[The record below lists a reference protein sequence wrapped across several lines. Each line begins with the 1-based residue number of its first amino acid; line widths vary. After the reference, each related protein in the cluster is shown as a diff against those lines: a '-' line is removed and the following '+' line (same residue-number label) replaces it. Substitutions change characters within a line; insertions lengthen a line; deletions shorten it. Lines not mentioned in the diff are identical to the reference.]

1 MKFTYLGTSSV
12 EGFPAV
18 FCNCKNCAAARK
30 LGGVNIRTRTQ
41 ALVNED
47 LLIDL
52 PADTLHHFLQ
62 CGIEGHKIKYLF
74 VTHSHKD
81 HCYPLELKCH
91 RRPCAHEM
99 EQPVL
104 RVFAGK
110 GAFAALS
117 PYASDNVE
125 VVELKPFDVVELE
138 EYRVTALPARHMGE
152 DEGALIYLI
161 DDGEKKVLYAH
172 DTGYFLDEVFDYFR
186 ATGIVLDMVSYDC
199 AYGDKFVADTGGHMG
214 IENITRV
221 RERLLE
227 LGAVNEK
234 TIHVLNHFSHGI
246 NPLQSRLE
254 KLVRGRGFCV
264 AYDGRVIDL

>member
-18 FCNCKNCAAARK
+18 FCNCKNCAAARR
-30 LGGVNIRTRTQ
+30 LGGINVRTRTQ

-52 PADTLHHFLQ
+52 PPDTFHHFLQ
-62 CGIEGHKIKYLF
+62 CGIEAHKIKYLF
-74 VTHSHKD
+74 MTHSHKD
-81 HCYPLELKCH
+81 HCYPQELGC
-91 RRPCAHEM
+91 RRHPCAKEM
-99 EQPVL
+99 EQPLL

-125 VVELKPFDVVELE
+125 VTELMPFDVVELE
-138 EYRVTALPARHMGE
+138 EYRVTALPARHME
-152 DEGALIYLI
+152 SDGALIYLI
-161 DDGEKKVLYAH
+161 DDGKKKMLYAH
-172 DTGYFLDEVFDYFR
+172 DTGYFFDEVFDYFK
-186 ATGIVLDMVSYDC
+186 AQGIVLDLVSYDC
-199 AYGDKFVADTGGHMG
+199 AYGDKYVADTGGHMG
-214 IENITRV
+214 IENILRV

-227 LGAVNEK
+227 IGAVNEK

-254 KLVRGRGFCV
+254 QLVRGKDLEV
-264 AYDGRVIDL
+264 AFDGRVMEL

>member
-30 LGGVNIRTRTQ
+30 LGGVNVRTRTQ

-62 CGIEGHKIKYLF
+62 FGVEAHKVKYLF

-81 HCYPLELKCH
+81 HCYPQELGCH
-91 RRPCAHEM
+91 RYPCAKEM

-104 RVFAGK
+104 RVFGSH
-110 GAFAALS
+110 GAYALLA
-117 PYASDNVE
+117 PFASDNV
-125 VVELKPFDVVELE
+125 VVSELKPFDVVELE

-152 DEGALIYLI
+152 NEGALIYLI

-172 DTGYFLDEVFDYFR
+172 DTGYLLDEVFDYLKDN
-186 ATGIVLDMVSYDC
+186 GIVLDMVSYDC

-214 IENITRV
+214 IENIVRV
-221 RERLLE
+221 RARLVE
-227 LGAVNEK
+227 LGVVNEK

-254 KLVRGRGFCV
+254 KLVRGQGFCV
-264 AYDGRVIDL
+264 AYDGRVMEI